1 MSNFYDLFEVEGNL
15 IPNNVNHKEIEM
27 DRREKYRQSAY
38 ENAMEDIGPWLS
50 ITIIKDSSKR
60 ARNNG
65 WEYNLDREYLVKL
78 WKKQQGR
85 CAVSGIEMATES
97 GTREN
102 KNPYRA
108 SLDRIDNSKGYVKGN
123 VRFTTHW
130 VNNAKSTWPETIFE
144 DFITNISKMRR

>member
-1 MSNFYDLFEVEGNL
+1 MTFFEKYGEPVA
-15 IPNNVNHKEIEM
+15 M
-27 DRREKYRQSAY
+27 DRREKYRQKAY
-38 ENAMEDIGPWLS
+38 ENAQEDIGPWLS
-50 ITIIKDSSKR
+50 ITILKDSAKR

-65 WEYNLDREYLVKL
+65 WEYNLDREYLVNL
-78 WKKQQGR
+78 WKEQQGC
-85 CAVSGIEMATES
+85 CAVSGIKMDVAS

-108 SLDRIDNSKGYVKGN
+108 SLDRIDNNKGYVKGN